1 LWGVVRSRVA
11 QFLANLW
18 QGLLRLGPVEPSVGG
33 RSRQIRRLALCVGLV
48 GSRRI
53 CPAHVGCAVDP
64 DGTRRTRRIVWMT
77 KRMIKQARQLDERVR
92 VEHKISDLVLCPQ
105 GGWGVELS

>member
-1 LWGVVRSRVA
+1 
-11 QFLANLW
+11 
-18 QGLLRLGPVEPSVGG
+18 
-33 RSRQIRRLALCVGLV
+33 
-48 GSRRI
+48 
-53 CPAHVGCAVDP
+53 
-64 DGTRRTRRIVWMT
+64 MT